1 MERVLL
7 ISYPG
12 GNTGWGGGGGKER
25 RRSPAPEEL

>member
-12 GNTGWGGGGGKER
+12 GNTGWGWGGGKE